1 MIASGNHTLK
11 MRSGVEGSLTQLLLK
26 SIERIRFFDFAALR
40 ATSLRITCG
49 RKINCNL
56 TFFIGKGRTFY
67 ALVTDAYEAFE
78 HFGFFKFLASSEWN
92 YTEGSE
98 QYGALPFITGTLM
111 TTLLALIFCIPFS
124 LPVAL
129 FVGEYFKGT
138 KMAAVLSTVTDLL
151 AGIPSI
157 IYGLWGFYTL
167 RPIIMALNISPQG
180 SGVLTASLVLAIMII
195 PYAASLSA
203 EFIKMVPNDLK
214 EGAYSLGATRAEVIR
229 KVVFPVAGSG
239 IFSSY
244 ILAIGRALGETMT
257 VTMLIGNTNNIPES
271 ITSTGN
277 SMASII
283 ANQFG
288 EADDLRLSSLIAIGL
303 ILFLITAI
311 INMVGKIMIKRARIV

>member
-1 MIASGNHTLK
+1 MNDKIYKVILF
-11 MRSGVEGSLTQLLLK
+11 
-26 SIERIRFFDFAALR
+26 IAAL
-40 ATSLRITCG
+40 IVPIVCG
-49 RKINCNL
+49 GVI
-56 TFFIGKGRTFY
+56 Y
-67 ALVTDAYEAFE
+67 ALVTDAYDAFE
-78 HFGFFKFLASSEWN
+78 YFGFFKFLSSSEWN
-92 YTEGSE
+92 YSEGAE

-129 FVGEYFKGT
+129 FVGEYFKG
-138 KMAAVLSTVTDLL
+138 KRVAAILSTVVDLL

-167 RPIIMALNISPQG
+167 RPLIMALNISPQG

-195 PYAASLSA
+195 PYASSLSA

-214 EGAYSLGATRAEVIR
+214 EGAYSLGATRAEVVQ
-229 KVVFPVAGSG
+229 KVIFPVAGAG

-244 ILAIGRALGETMT
+244 VLAIGRALGETMT
-257 VTMLIGNTNNIPES
+257 VTMLIGNTNNIPDS

-288 EADDLRLSSLIAIGL
+288 EADGLRLSSLIAIGL
-303 ILFLITAI
+303 ILFLITAG

>member
-1 MIASGNHTLK
+1 MNDKIFRVILF
-11 MRSGVEGSLTQLLLK
+11 L
-26 SIERIRFFDFAALR
+26 AALVMP
-40 ATSLRITCG
+40 IVCG
-49 RKINCNL
+49 
-56 TFFIGKGRTFY
+56 GVVY

-78 HFGFFKFLASSEWN
+78 HFGFFKFLTSSEWS
-92 YTEGSE
+92 YTEGAE

-138 KMAAVLSTVTDLL
+138 KIASVLSTVTDLL

-167 RPIIMALNISPQG
+167 RPVIMALNISEQG
-180 SGVLTASLVLAIMII
+180 SGILTASLVLAIMII

-214 EGAYSLGATRAEVIR
+214 EGAYSLGATRSEVIR
-229 KVVFPVAGSG
+229 KIVFPVAGSG
-239 IFSSY
+239 IFSAY
-244 ILAIGRALGETMT
+244 VLAIGRALGETMT
-257 VTMLIGNTNNIPES
+257 VTMLIGNTNNIPNS

-288 EADDLRLSSLIAIGL
+288 EADDLRLSSLVAIGL
-303 ILFLITAI
+303 ILFLITAV
-311 INMVGKIMIKRARIV
+311 INMVGKIMIKRARIS

>member
-1 MIASGNHTLK
+1 MNDKLYRGFLFI
-11 MRSGVEGSLTQLLLK
+11 
-26 SIERIRFFDFAALR
+26 AALVVPVVCGGVVY
-40 ATSLRITCG
+40 SL
-49 RKINCNL
+49 L
-56 TFFIGKGRTFY
+56 
-67 ALVTDAYEAFE
+67 TDAYDAS
-78 HFGFFKFLASSEWN
+78 HPPRPPRVLTSSEWS
-92 YTEGSE
+92 YTEGAE
-98 QYGALPFITGTLM
+98 QYGALPFITGTLL

-138 KMAAVLSTVTDLL
+138 RIAAVLSTVTDLL

-167 RPIIMALNISPQG
+167 RPVIMALNISPQG
-180 SGVLTASLVLAIMII
+180 SGILTASLVLAIMII

-214 EGAYSLGATRAEVIR
+214 EGAYSLGATRAEVVR

-244 ILAIGRALGETMT
+244 VLAIGRALGETMT
-257 VTMLIGNTNNIPES
+257 VTMLIGNTNDIPQS

-303 ILFLITAI
+303 ILFLITAA
-311 INMVGKIMIKRARIV
+311 INMAGKIMIKRARI

>member
-1 MIASGNHTLK
+1 MNDKLYKIVLF
-11 MRSGVEGSLTQLLLK
+11 V
-26 SIERIRFFDFAALR
+26 AAL
-40 ATSLRITCG
+40 IMPIVCG
-49 RKINCNL
+49 GVI
-56 TFFIGKGRTFY
+56 Y
-67 ALVTDAYEAFE
+67 ALVTDAYDAFE
-78 HFGFFKFLASSEWN
+78 HFGFLNFLTSSDWD
-92 YTEGSE
+92 YTEGAE
-98 QYGALPFITGTLM
+98 RYGALPFITGTLM

-129 FVGEYFKGT
+129 FVGEYFKGSKIAT
-138 KMAAVLSTVTDLL
+138 ALSTITDLL

-167 RPIIMALNISPQG
+167 RPIIMSLNISPHG
-180 SGVLTASLVLAIMII
+180 SGVLTASLVLAIMIV
-195 PYAASLSA
+195 PYAVSLSA

-214 EGAYSLGATRAEVIR
+214 EGAYSLGATRAEVVR
-229 KVVFPVAGSG
+229 KIMFPVAGSG

-244 ILAIGRALGETMT
+244 VLAIGRALGETMT
-257 VTMLIGNTNNIPES
+257 VTMLIGNTNNIPNS

-311 INMVGKIMIKRARIV
+311 INMIGKIMIKRARIV

>member
-1 MIASGNHTLK
+1 MNDKIYK
-11 MRSGVEGSLTQLLLK
+11 ILL
-26 SIERIRFFDFAALR
+26 FTAAL
-40 ATSLRITCG
+40 IMPIVCG
-49 RKINCNL
+49 
-56 TFFIGKGRTFY
+56 GVVY

-78 HFGFFKFLASSEWN
+78 HFGFFKFLTSSEWS
-92 YTEGSE
+92 YTDGAE

-111 TTLLALIFCIPFS
+111 TTLLALVFCIPFS

-138 KMAAVLSTVTDLL
+138 RIAAILSTVTDLL

-157 IYGLWGFYTL
+157 IYGLWGFYSL
-167 RPIIMALNISPQG
+167 RPLIMALNISPHG
-180 SGVLTASLVLAIMII
+180 SGILTASLVLAIMIV

-239 IFSSY
+239 VFSSY
-244 ILAIGRALGETMT
+244 VLAIGRALGETMT
-257 VTMLIGNTNNIPES
+257 VTMLIGNTNNIPDS

-288 EADDLRLSSLIAIGL
+288 EASDLRFSSLIAIGL
-303 ILFLITAI
+303 VLFFITAF
-311 INMVGKIMIKRARIV
+311 INMIGKMMIKRARIS

>member
-1 MIASGNHTLK
+1 MNDKIYNI
-11 MRSGVEGSLTQLLLK
+11 LLFV
-26 SIERIRFFDFAALR
+26 SALIMP
-40 ATSLRITCG
+40 TVCG
-49 RKINCNL
+49 GIV
-56 TFFIGKGRTFY
+56 Y
-67 ALVTDAYEAFE
+67 ALITDAYEAFE
-78 HFGFFKFLASSEWN
+78 YFGFFNFLTTSEWS
-92 YTEGSE
+92 YTDGTE

-111 TTLLALIFCIPFS
+111 TSTLALIFCIPFS

-129 FVGEYFKGT
+129 FTGEYFKGT
-138 KMAAVLSTVTDLL
+138 RIAATLSTVTDLL

-167 RPIIMALNISPQG
+167 RPLIMNLNISPQG
-180 SGVLTASLVLAIMII
+180 SGILTASLVLSIMII
-195 PYAASLSA
+195 PYATSLSA

-214 EGAYSLGATRAEVIR
+214 EGAYSLGATHAEIIR
-229 KVVFPVAGSG
+229 NVVFPVAGSG

-257 VTMLIGNTNNIPES
+257 VTMLIGNTNNIPDS

-311 INMVGKIMIKRARIV
+311 INLLGKIMIKRARIS

>member
-1 MIASGNHTLK
+1 MNDKIYKVILF
-11 MRSGVEGSLTQLLLK
+11 
-26 SIERIRFFDFAALR
+26 IAAL
-40 ATSLRITCG
+40 IMPIVCG
-49 RKINCNL
+49 
-56 TFFIGKGRTFY
+56 GVVY
-67 ALVTDAYEAFE
+67 ALVTDAYDAFE
-78 HFGFFKFLASSEWN
+78 HFGFFRFLTSSDWS
-92 YTEGSE
+92 YTEGAE

-111 TTLLALIFCIPFS
+111 TTLLALVFCIPFS

-138 KMAAVLSTVTDLL
+138 RVAAVLSTVTDLL

-167 RPIIMALNISPQG
+167 RPLIMALNISPQG
-180 SGVLTASLVLAIMII
+180 SGVLTASLVLAIMIV

-239 IFSSY
+239 IVSSY
-244 ILAIGRALGETMT
+244 ILASGRALGETMT
-257 VTMLIGNTNNIPES
+257 VTMLIGNTNNIPNS

-288 EADDLRLSSLIAIGL
+288 EADNLRLSSLIAIGL
-303 ILFLITAI
+303 VLFLITAI
-311 INMVGKIMIKRARIV
+311 INMIGKLMIKRARIT

>member
-1 MIASGNHTLK
+1 MNDKLYK
-11 MRSGVEGSLTQLLLK
+11 VLL
-26 SIERIRFFDFAALR
+26 FVAALVMP
-40 ATSLRITCG
+40 LVCG
-49 RKINCNL
+49 
-56 TFFIGKGRTFY
+56 GVVY
-67 ALVTDAYEAFE
+67 ALVTDAYEALE
-78 HFGFFKFLASSEWN
+78 HFGFLKFLTSSEWN
-92 YTEGSE
+92 YTKGAE

-138 KMAAVLSTVTDLL
+138 KVAAVLSTVTDLL

-257 VTMLIGNTNNIPES
+257 VTMLIGNTNNIPDS

-303 ILFLITAI
+303 ILFLITAA
-311 INMVGKIMIKRARIV
+311 INMVGKILIKRARIV

>member
-1 MIASGNHTLK
+1 MNDKLYK
-11 MRSGVEGSLTQLLLK
+11 VLL
-26 SIERIRFFDFAALR
+26 FVTAL
-40 ATSLRITCG
+40 LMPLVCG
-49 RKINCNL
+49 GIV
-56 TFFIGKGRTFY
+56 Y

-78 HFGFFKFLASSEWN
+78 HFGFFHFLTSQEWS
-92 YTEGSE
+92 YTDGNE

-111 TTLLALIFCIPFS
+111 TTLLAFIFCIPFS

-138 KMAAVLSTVTDLL
+138 KVAAVLSTVTDLL

-167 RPIIMALNISPQG
+167 RPLIMALNISTQG
-180 SGVLTASLVLAIMII
+180 SGILTASLVLAIMIV

-214 EGAYSLGATRAEVIR
+214 EGAYSLGATRSEVIR
-229 KVVFPVAGSG
+229 KIVFPVAGSG

-257 VTMLIGNTNNIPES
+257 VTMLIGNTNNIPDS

-288 EADDLRLSSLIAIGL
+288 EASDLRFSSLIAIGL
-303 ILFLITAI
+303 VLFLITAI
-311 INMVGKIMIKRARIV
+311 INMIGKMMIKRARIS

>member
-1 MIASGNHTLK
+1 MSDKIFKTILFLMALMI
-11 MRSGVEGSLTQLLLK
+11 SL
-26 SIERIRFFDFAALR
+26 I
-40 ATSLRITCG
+40 CG
-49 RKINCNL
+49 GIV
-56 TFFIGKGRTFY
+56 Y
-67 ALVTDAYEAFE
+67 ALVTDAYQAFE
-78 HFGFFKFLASSEWN
+78 HFGFFKFLTSSEWS
-92 YTEGSE
+92 YTEGNE
-98 QYGALPFITGTLM
+98 QYGAMPFITGTLM
-111 TTLLALIFCIPFS
+111 TTLLALLFCIPFS

-129 FVGEYFKGT
+129 FTGEYFKGT
-138 KMAAVLSTVTDLL
+138 KIASILSTIVDLL

-157 IYGLWGFYTL
+157 IYGLWGFFTL

-180 SGVLTASLVLAIMII
+180 SSILTASLVLAIMIV

-214 EGAYSLGATRAEVIR
+214 ESAYSLGSTRAEVVR
-229 KVVFPVAGSG
+229 KVIFPVAGSG

-257 VTMLIGNTNNIPES
+257 VTMLIGNTNAIPDS

-288 EADDLRLSSLIAIGL
+288 EADGLRLSSLIAIGL
-303 ILFLITAI
+303 ILFLITAT
-311 INMVGKIMIKRARIV
+311 INMIGKIMIKHSRI

>member
-1 MIASGNHTLK
+1 MNDKIYN
-11 MRSGVEGSLTQLLLK
+11 LLLLL
-26 SIERIRFFDFAALR
+26 AALVVP
-40 ATSLRITCG
+40 LVCG
-49 RKINCNL
+49 GIV
-56 TFFIGKGRTFY
+56 Y
-67 ALVTDAYEAFE
+67 ALVTDATEAFN
-78 HFGFFKFLASSEWN
+78 HFGFLNFLTSSKWSYTESSE
-92 YTEGSE
+92 T
-98 QYGALPFITGTLM
+98 YGALPFVVGTLL
-111 TTLLALIFCIPFS
+111 TTLLALLFCIPFS

-129 FVGEYFKGT
+129 FVGEYFRGT
-138 KMAAVLSTVTDLL
+138 KLAAVLSTVTDLL

-167 RPIIMALNISPQG
+167 RPVIMALDISPQG

-229 KVVFPVAGSG
+229 HIVFPFAGSG
-239 IFSSY
+239 IFSAY

-257 VTMLIGNTNNIPES
+257 VTMLIGNTNNIPGS
-271 ITSTGN
+271 LTATGN

-288 EADDLRLSSLIAIGL
+288 EADGLRLSSLIAIGL
-303 ILFLITAI
+303 LLFLITAF
-311 INMVGKIMIKRARIV
+311 INMVGKIMIKRARF

>member
-1 MIASGNHTLK
+1 MNDKIYK
-11 MRSGVEGSLTQLLLK
+11 VLL
-26 SIERIRFFDFAALR
+26 FVAALVMP
-40 ATSLRITCG
+40 LVCG
-49 RKINCNL
+49 
-56 TFFIGKGRTFY
+56 GVVY
-67 ALVTDAYEAFE
+67 ALVTDAYDAFE
-78 HFGFFKFLASSEWN
+78 HFGFFKFLTSKEWS
-92 YTEGSE
+92 YTEGAE

-138 KMAAVLSTVTDLL
+138 KIASVLSTVTDLL

-167 RPIIMALNISPQG
+167 RPLIMALNISPQG
-180 SGVLTASLVLAIMII
+180 SGVLTASLVLAIMIV

-257 VTMLIGNTNNIPES
+257 VTMLIGNTNNIPVS

-288 EADDLRLSSLIAIGL
+288 EASDLRFSSLIAIGL
-303 ILFLITAI
+303 VLFLITAI
-311 INMVGKIMIKRARIV
+311 INMIGKMMIKRARIS

>member
-1 MIASGNHTLK
+1 MNDKLYRVILF
-11 MRSGVEGSLTQLLLK
+11 L
-26 SIERIRFFDFAALR
+26 AAL
-40 ATSLRITCG
+40 IMPIVCG
-49 RKINCNL
+49 
-56 TFFIGKGRTFY
+56 GVVY
-67 ALVTDAYEAFE
+67 ALVTDAYEAFN
-78 HFGFFKFLASSEWN
+78 HFGFFKFLTSSDWS
-92 YTEGSE
+92 YTEGAE
-98 QYGALPFITGTLM
+98 MYGALPFITGTLM
-111 TTLLALIFCIPFS
+111 TTILALIFCIPFS

-138 KMAAVLSTVTDLL
+138 KIAAILSTITDLL

-167 RPIIMALNISPQG
+167 RPIIMRLNISEQG
-180 SGVLTASLVLAIMII
+180 SGILIASIVLAIMII

-303 ILFLITAI
+303 ILFLITAL
-311 INMVGKIMIKRARIV
+311 INIVGKIMIKRARIS

>member
-1 MIASGNHTLK
+1 MNDKIYRVILFIAAMVMPIVCG
-11 MRSGVEGSLTQLLLK
+11 GVV
-26 SIERIRFFDFAALR
+26 
-40 ATSLRITCG
+40 
-49 RKINCNL
+49 
-56 TFFIGKGRTFY
+56 Y
-67 ALVTDAYEAFE
+67 ALVTDAYDAFE
-78 HFGFFKFLASSEWN
+78 HFGFLKFLTSSDWS
-92 YTEGSE
+92 YTEGAE

-138 KMAAVLSTVTDLL
+138 RIAAILSTIVDLL

-167 RPIIMALNISPQG
+167 RPLIMALNISPQG
-180 SGVLTASLVLAIMII
+180 SGILTASLVLAIMII
-195 PYAASLSA
+195 PYASSLSA

-214 EGAYSLGATRAEVIR
+214 EGAYSLGATQAEVVQ
-229 KVVFPVAGSG
+229 KVVFPVAGAG

-244 ILAIGRALGETMT
+244 VLAIGRALGETMT
-257 VTMLIGNTNNIPES
+257 VTMLIGNTNNIPDS

-277 SMASII
+277 SMASSI

-303 ILFLITAI
+303 ILFLITAGV
-311 INMVGKIMIKRARIV
+311 NMVGKIMIKRARIV

>member
-1 MIASGNHTLK
+1 MNDKLYK
-11 MRSGVEGSLTQLLLK
+11 LLL
-26 SIERIRFFDFAALR
+26 FAAAL
-40 ATSLRITCG
+40 IMPIVCG
-49 RKINCNL
+49 
-56 TFFIGKGRTFY
+56 GVVY
-67 ALVTDAYEAFE
+67 ALVTDAYDAFE
-78 HFGFFKFLASSEWN
+78 HFGFFRFLASKEWS
-92 YTEGSE
+92 YTEGAE

-124 LPVAL
+124 MPVAL

-138 KMAAVLSTVTDLL
+138 RIAAVLSTVTDLL

-167 RPIIMALNISPQG
+167 RPLIMALNISPQG
-180 SGVLTASLVLAIMII
+180 SGVLTASLVLAIMIV

-229 KVVFPVAGSG
+229 KIVFPVAGSG

-257 VTMLIGNTNNIPES
+257 VTMLIGNTNNIPQT

-288 EADDLRLSSLIAIGL
+288 EASDLRFSSLIAIGL
-303 ILFLITAI
+303 VLFLITAV
-311 INMVGKIMIKRARIV
+311 INMIGKMMIKRASIS

>member
-1 MIASGNHTLK
+1 MNDKIYRVILF
-11 MRSGVEGSLTQLLLK
+11 
-26 SIERIRFFDFAALR
+26 IAALIVP
-40 ATSLRITCG
+40 TVCG
-49 RKINCNL
+49 
-56 TFFIGKGRTFY
+56 GVVY
-67 ALVTDAYEAFE
+67 ALVTDAYDAFE
-78 HFGFFKFLASSEWN
+78 HFGFFKFLTSSDWS
-92 YTEGSE
+92 YTEGAE

-138 KMAAVLSTVTDLL
+138 KIAAVLSTVTDLL

-180 SGVLTASLVLAIMII
+180 SGILTASLVLAIMII

-244 ILAIGRALGETMT
+244 VLAIGRALGETMT
-257 VTMLIGNTNNIPES
+257 VTMLIGNTNNIPDS

-288 EADDLRLSSLIAIGL
+288 EADGLRLSSLIAIGL
-303 ILFLITAI
+303 VLFLITAA

>member
-1 MIASGNHTLK
+1 MNDKLFKI
-11 MRSGVEGSLTQLLLK
+11 LL
-26 SIERIRFFDFAALR
+26 FTAALMMP
-40 ATSLRITCG
+40 IVCG
-49 RKINCNL
+49 GIV
-56 TFFIGKGRTFY
+56 Y
-67 ALVTDAYEAFE
+67 ALVTDAYDAFN
-78 HFGFFKFLASSEWN
+78 HFGFFNFLTSSDWS

-98 QYGALPFITGTLM
+98 RYGALSFITGTLL
-111 TTLLALIFCIPFS
+111 TTLLALLFCIPFS
-124 LPVAL
+124 MPVAL

-138 KMAAVLSTVTDLL
+138 KVATVLSTVTDLL

-167 RPIIMALNISPQG
+167 RPIIMDLHITPQG
-180 SGVLTASLVLAIMII
+180 SGILTASLVLAIMIV
-195 PYAASLSA
+195 PYAASLSS

-214 EGAYSLGATRAEVIR
+214 EGAYSLGATRAEVMRRI
-229 KVVFPVAGSG
+229 VVPVAGSG
-239 IFSSY
+239 VFSAY

-257 VTMLIGNTNNIPES
+257 VTMLIGNTNDIPSS

-288 EADDLRLSSLIAIGL
+288 EADGLRLSSLIAIGL

-311 INMVGKIMIKRARIV
+311 INMVGKMMIKRVRIS

>member
-1 MIASGNHTLK
+1 MNDKLYKVLLFIVALIMPIVCG
-11 MRSGVEGSLTQLLLK
+11 GVV
-26 SIERIRFFDFAALR
+26 
-40 ATSLRITCG
+40 
-49 RKINCNL
+49 
-56 TFFIGKGRTFY
+56 Y
-67 ALVTDAYEAFE
+67 ALVTDAYDAFE
-78 HFGFFKFLASSEWN
+78 HFGFFRFLISSEWS
-92 YTEGSE
+92 YTEGAE

-111 TTLLALIFCIPFS
+111 TTLLALVFCIPFS

-129 FVGEYFKGT
+129 FVGEYFRDSRI
-138 KMAAVLSTVTDLL
+138 AAVLSTVVDLL

-180 SGVLTASLVLAIMII
+180 SGILTASLVLAIMII
-195 PYAASLSA
+195 PYASSLSA

-214 EGAYSLGATRAEVIR
+214 EGAYSLGATRLEVVR
-229 KVVFPVAGSG
+229 NVVFPVAGSG

-244 ILAIGRALGETMT
+244 VLAIGRALGETMT
-257 VTMLIGNTNNIPES
+257 VTMLIGNTNDMPNS
-271 ITSTGN
+271 ITATGN

-288 EADDLRLSSLIAIGL
+288 EADGLRLSSLIAIGL

-311 INMVGKIMIKRARIV
+311 INMVGKIMIKRARIA

>member
-1 MIASGNHTLK
+1 MNDKLYRLILF
-11 MRSGVEGSLTQLLLK
+11 
-26 SIERIRFFDFAALR
+26 IAAL
-40 ATSLRITCG
+40 IVPVVCG
-49 RKINCNL
+49 
-56 TFFIGKGRTFY
+56 GVVY
-67 ALVTDAYEAFE
+67 ALVTDAYDAFE
-78 HFGFFKFLASSEWN
+78 HFGFFKFLTSSDWS
-92 YTEGSE
+92 YTEGAE

-138 KMAAVLSTVTDLL
+138 KIAAVLSTVTDLL

-180 SGVLTASLVLAIMII
+180 SGILTASLVLAIMII

-214 EGAYSLGATRAEVIR
+214 EGAYSLGATRVEVIR

-244 ILAIGRALGETMT
+244 VLAIGRALGETMT
-257 VTMLIGNTNNIPES
+257 VTMLIGNTNNIPDS

-288 EADDLRLSSLIAIGL
+288 EADGLRLSSLIAIGL
-303 ILFLITAI
+303 VLFLVTAA
-311 INMVGKIMIKRARIV
+311 INMVGKIMIKRARIS

>member
-1 MIASGNHTLK
+1 MNDKIYKSVLFIAACIMPLVCG
-11 MRSGVEGSLTQLLLK
+11 GV
-26 SIERIRFFDFAALR
+26 I
-40 ATSLRITCG
+40 
-49 RKINCNL
+49 
-56 TFFIGKGRTFY
+56 Y
-67 ALVTDAYEAFE
+67 ALVTDAYDAFE
-78 HFGFFKFLASSEWN
+78 HFGFFRFLTSSEWS
-92 YTEGSE
+92 YTEGAE

-111 TTLLALIFCIPFS
+111 TTVLALIFCIPFS

-138 KMAAVLSTVTDLL
+138 KIAAILSTVTDLL

-167 RPIIMALNISPQG
+167 RPVIMALDISPQG
-180 SGVLTASLVLAIMII
+180 SGVLTASLVLAIMIV

-214 EGAYSLGATRAEVIR
+214 EGAYSLGATHAEVVR
-229 KVVFPVAGSG
+229 KVIFPVAGSG
-239 IFSSY
+239 VFSSY
-244 ILAIGRALGETMT
+244 VLAIGRALGETMT
-257 VTMLIGNTNNIPES
+257 VTMLIGNTNNIPQS
-271 ITSTGN
+271 VTATGN

-288 EADDLRLSSLIAIGL
+288 EADGLKLSSLIAIGL

-311 INMVGKIMIKRARIV
+311 INMIGKIMIKRARIY